1 MAQAALLFLH
11 LFQQKNPP
19 WSLSP
24 RHFVSPSSHH
34 AGVVFWSF
42 SFSNV
47 PLEILK
53 QKLERKGKE
62 LLWAFKTIFVCFLG
76 FAAVLEVW
84 GRSQRIRDGAKGT
97 SRRGAPRSAGAR
109 YPGINSL
116 IGWRKIVV
124 VKKLIKGLIGQTH
137 WWGWS
142 IARGGE
148 SLENH
153 GTSFPRSSHHTE
165 SRHSNTVQES
175 SSEAF
180 SHTEVACFP
189 LSFFFL
195 IKKPLCSSFQ
205 EKLDVW
211 PRCSWNTFLH
221 NFASLLTKTHLKN
234 RACKNFYQS
243 IEEKVPVSR
252 CSVRKIAEMLKFG
265 ENIWLRAKGKF

>member
-1 MAQAALLFLH
+1 M
-11 LFQQKNPP
+11 
-19 WSLSP
+19 
-24 RHFVSPSSHH
+24 
-34 AGVVFWSF
+34 
-42 SFSNV
+42 
-47 PLEILK
+47 
-53 QKLERKGKE
+53 
-62 LLWAFKTIFVCFLG
+62 WAFKTIFVCFLG

-137 WWGWS
+137 WCGWS

-195 IKKPLCSSFQ
+195 IKKPCVLPSRKNWTFGLAAHETHFFIISHPFSL
-205 EKLDVW
+205 KL
-211 PRCSWNTFLH
+211 
-221 NFASLLTKTHLKN
+221 
-234 RACKNFYQS
+234 
-243 IEEKVPVSR
+243 I
-252 CSVRKIAEMLKFG
+252 
-265 ENIWLRAKGKF
+265 